1 MSECWNAR
9 MDAAMAECWNA
20 RKAANINSKMMLY
33 EECFHD
39 HFPLSLFSLHNL
51 IKI

>member
-1 MSECWNAR
+1 
-9 MDAAMAECWNA
+9 
-20 RKAANINSKMMLY
+20 MMLY

-51 IKI
+51 IKIWQAAAEQSPQKEPRDELQALSSESANI